1 MFLSKINQRRWQN
14 FKANR
19 RAYWSLVLFLGIFLL
34 SFGAEIIANDKPL
47 VVKYKGEIL
56 FPFIQTY
63 TDEYFDGDFATE
75 ADYKD
80 PFIVQKI
87 MQNGW
92 MVMPVIP
99 YSFNSVD
106 YDLDKPTPTPPSSQ
120 HWLGTDDEGRDIV
133 ARILYGIRLSVVFS
147 VVLTFFASVIG
158 IVIGAV
164 QGYFGGK
171 IDFQNAKNGIIHID
185 DAGTGYDILWGLE
198 DGAKPTSEIPTHLMN
213 HIARMKATD
222 GACRVIY
229 HAHPANI
236 TALTYTLPPEA
247 KAYTRVLWQSET
259 ECAVVFPEGV
269 GVVDWMVPGSID
281 IGIETAK
288 LITKYRA
295 VVWTFHGIFGSG
307 VDFDETFGLVHTI
320 EKAAEIYLKAK
331 SAGIV
336 RTITDDEFKALA
348 DAFGVTL
355 NPEFLG

>member
-1 MFLSKINQRRWQN
+1 MIFRAGDLLLRSFVMFL
-14 FKANR
+14 
-19 RAYWSLVLFLGIFLL
+19 
-34 SFGAEIIANDKPL
+34 DD
-47 VVKYKGEIL
+47 
-56 FPFIQTY
+56 FIRMC
-63 TDEYFDGDFATE
+63 FDGFEQGWHERNGGNLSYRMKDEDVE
-75 ADYKD
+75 AVKD
-80 PFIVQKI
+80 KLHDT
-87 MQNGW
+87 GRH
-92 MVMPVIP
+92 
-99 YSFNSVD
+99 
-106 YDLDKPTPTPPSSQ
+106 YDMN
-120 HWLGTDDEGRDIV
+120 
-133 ARILYGIRLSVVFS
+133 FS
-147 VVLTFFASVIG
+147 APELKGAYFTITGSGKYMRNVPLAPEKNIG
-158 IVIGAV
+158 IIR
-164 QGYFGGK
+164 
-171 IDFQNAKNGIIHID
+171 ID

-355 NPEFLG
+355 NPEFLD